1 MIGAKEG
8 KEAQVGKLLE
18 KEDLRREK
26 TWKRCESLRSG
37 GEVTWREV
45 GWSLQGW
52 WEAKWAGGG
61 FYILKGFKI
70 WREWQKSINLKFF
83 KRKSWTSG
91 EME

>member
-8 KEAQVGKLLE
+8 EEAQVGKLLE
-18 KEDLRREK
+18 KEDLRRK
-26 TWKRCESLRSG
+26 KIWKRCESLRSG

-61 FYILKGFKI
+61 FYILKGF
-70 WREWQKSINLKFF
+70 
-83 KRKSWTSG
+83 
-91 EME
+91 